1 MFKSKTPVCSN
12 HFNQRCGHKPTLLSR
27 STRWRTSQRVLLQEL
42 TKRLRKRDQQR
53 RRKKKKKRKKMTT
66 RMKMK
71 KAKEKRRVKKVREKM
86 KKRKKKKR
94 RRMRKKVSPM
104 KISHMLN
111 FLKIDTSHTTKS

>member
-1 MFKSKTPVCSN
+1 
-12 HFNQRCGHKPTLLSR
+12 
-27 STRWRTSQRVLLQEL
+27 
-42 TKRLRKRDQQR
+42 
-53 RRKKKKKRKKMTT
+53 MTT

-71 KAKEKRRVKKVREKM
+71 KVKEKRRVKKVREKM

-94 RRMRKKVSPM
+94 RRRRKKVSPM